1 MLVLTLLAAVG
12 TPLFP
17 AFFSLLATVTRAL
30 PVVPWV
36 ALLILL
42 AWLLWAWAGARMTHG
57 MVVGPASAEA
67 GPDLGIAAALAPG
80 ILLAGLAVAGVTTL
94 GHLI

>member
-1 MLVLTLLAAVG
+1 VAPG
-12 TPLFP
+12 I
-17 AFFSLLATVTRAL
+17 
-30 PVVPWV
+30 

-57 MVVGPASAEA
+57 MVVGPGSAEA

-80 ILLAGLAVAGVTTL
+80 ILLVGLAVAGVTSL
-94 GHLI
+94 GYLV